1 MRHEPSGSC
10 APVQQARSKRCPV
23 CGQAKPLAAFP
34 TTPAGISSYCPDCQR
49 AASRLA
55 SRRRR
60 AAVRLLIAA
69 HPEEWAGLLG
79 LVRGRRQPG
88 TSRPRRGGRGA

>member
-1 MRHEPSGSC
+1 MPYEPIGSC
-10 APVQQARSKRCPV
+10 APVPAGPQQALPSLRP
-23 CGQAKPLAAFP
+23 GQAPGCLP
-34 TTPAGISSYCPDCQR
+34 TTPAGVSSYCRDCQR

-69 HPEEWAGLLG
+69 TPRSGLAC
-79 LVRGRRQPG
+79 
-88 TSRPRRGGRGA
+88 SA

>member
-1 MRHEPSGSC
+1 MRHEPIGSC
-10 APVQQARSKRCPV
+10 APVQQDRSKRCPV

-34 TTPAGISSYCPDCQR
+34 TTPAGIFSYRPDCQR

-88 TSRPRRGGRGA
+88 TSRPGGGGRGA